1 MVPMTTILAH
11 DASVLP
17 GADLFV
23 QTHSTNPFLRTETV
37 DTAISAFLS
46 GQPAHDSLFS
56 VVARRVRLYDRT
68 CPRPRRL
75 SRPACA
81 LLTSALSSLCF
92 PQSWGAP

>member
-17 GADLFV
+17 KADLFV
-23 QTHSTNPFLRTETV
+23 QVRACVMDIAACLRVLTQALFIALLQTHSTNPFLRTETV
-37 DTAISAFLS
+37 DKAISAFLS

-68 CPRPRRL
+68 CPRP
-75 SRPACA
+75 
-81 LLTSALSSLCF
+81 
-92 PQSWGAP
+92 